1 MVARLCALLAGLL
14 LLAAG
19 VAFGQESTSVE
30 RRLTE
35 LLKNE
40 YGRTGVYVKLEG
52 VPAHLKQA
60 ARIRSV
66 RLHKVPDING
76 KGLAIV
82 EAEAEDGLVRASYVP
97 FKVFETRALFYTKRA
112 MTRGSPIGIEDV
124 DSKDSSV
131 SHSELIYPKDLE
143 ALLGKVLKKDVAAG
157 TVLTNTILD
166 SPQVIRKGEMVTI
179 VGESKLLSVRTKG
192 KAEQAGRVG
201 DRIRVRNISSGR
213 EVFGTVTEGRVITV
227 DF

>member
-1 MVARLCALLAGLL
+1 MGMRVCVFLMGLIFLL
-14 LLAAG
+14 AG
-19 VAFGQESTSVE
+19 VAFGQQSTLVE
-30 RRLTE
+30 KRLTE

-40 YGRTGVYVKLEG
+40 YGRTGARVKLDG

-66 RLHKVPDING
+66 KLHKVPDISG

-97 FKVFETRALFYTKRA
+97 FKVFETRTLFYAKRA
-112 MTRGSPIGIEDV
+112 MTRGSSIGIEDV
-124 DSKDSSV
+124 DSKETTV
-131 SHSELIYPKDLE
+131 SHSDLVYPKDLE
-143 ALLGKVLKKDVAAG
+143 GLLGKVLKRDVVAG
-157 TVLTNTILD
+157 TVMTNTILD
-166 SPQVIRKGEMVTI
+166 SPQVVRKGEMVTI

-192 KAEQAGRVG
+192 KAEEPGRLG
-201 DRIRVRNISSGR
+201 DRIRVRNLSSGR
-213 EVFGTVTEGRVITV
+213 EVFGTVTEGRVVTV